1 MSFGAKLRE
10 YREYRGLTQEQLAKA
25 IGVAKST
32 IAGYE
37 NGNRTPDVSKI
48 KKLAAA
54 LGITGDDL
62 LETNRK
68 EKASPYSEE
77 AKQLAET
84 YMQLD
89 QWGRRLL
96 RNTAQHELSR
106 CQDEQRFIKETEE
119 EPEEKVIPLYLS
131 APAAGF
137 AAPIMGEDYDE
148 YTLQQNDPQGALFAV
163 KVSGDSMEPYFPD
176 GSTVFCNKDPL
187 RDGDIGVFAVDGES
201 VIKQYHYDRY
211 MGITYL
217 FSLNRARSEADV
229 VITSNSGRS
238 LACLGRVIT
247 DKRFSLPGEK

>member
-1 MSFGAKLRE
+1 MSFGSKLKE
-10 YREYRGLTQEQLAKA
+10 YREYRGLTQEQLAKY

-62 LETNRK
+62 LETNIK
-68 EKASPYSEE
+68 EKASPYAEE

-89 QWGRRLL
+89 QWGRQLL
-96 RNTAQHELSR
+96 CKMAQHELAR
-106 CQDEQRFIKETEE
+106 TQDERRFIQEAEE
-119 EPEEKVIPLYLS
+119 EQEEKVIPLYLS

-148 YTLQQNDPQGALFAV
+148 YTLREEDPQGALFAV

-176 GSTVFCNKDPL
+176 GSTVFL
-187 RDGDIGVFAVDGES
+187 
-201 VIKQYHYDRY
+201 Q
-211 MGITYL
+211 
-217 FSLNRARSEADV
+217 
-229 VITSNSGRS
+229 
-238 LACLGRVIT
+238 
-247 DKRFSLPGEK
+247 